1 METSPPPRP
10 AVDLATQQYYHL
22 VYTLTDLLPP
32 PLDDTPEALQAR
44 NHAAIAKVA
53 ALLPVNANEIDLAA
67 QCIAARAQAEAMLRL
82 IRQNAGDIGLVMRL
96 NAQYGSMVRT
106 SLSVLGRLMRVQAVR
121 QKREAIEGAASQ
133 DAWTLH
139 VAERSMLQ
147 VTDPDAEPPQAP
159 VPEAAP
165 AAGLDPRIEEN
176 APENGTDS
184 QDVAFET
191 LMSEQ
196 LLNLGSIGSGET
208 GLHAAMHEAIARS
221 LLAGSRSRGR
231 ELSTNGRESPGMAD
245 QSGAS
250 AECPDRAQSG
260 SSNRTHYARLA
271 RLPTRPAAPS
281 QRPTDEPAPVSIS
294 QPACRSS
301 GRNVTAAATGSFP
314 DSKRQSSPAE
324 CRALSL

>member
-10 AVDLATQQYYHL
+10 AIDLASQLYYQL

-32 PLDDTPEALQAR
+32 PLDDSPEALHAR

-67 QCIAARAQAEAMLRL
+67 QCIAARAQAEEMLRL
-82 IRQNAGDIGLVMRL
+82 VRQNPDDIGLVMRL

-139 VAERSMLQ
+139 VAERSMLK
-147 VTDPDAEPPQAP
+147 VADPDAEPPQAP

-165 AAGLDPRIEEN
+165 AAGLDQRIEEYVSE
-176 APENGTDS
+176 ENTNS

-191 LMSEQ
+191 WMSQ
-196 LLNLGSIGSGET
+196 QPWN
-208 GLHAAMHEAIARS
+208 
-221 LLAGSRSRGR
+221 RG
-231 ELSTNGRESPGMAD
+231 P
-245 QSGAS
+245 
-250 AECPDRAQSG
+250 
-260 SSNRTHYARLA
+260 
-271 RLPTRPAAPS
+271 PTLTRRP
-281 QRPTDEPAPVSIS
+281 EPEP
-294 QPACRSS
+294 
-301 GRNVTAAATGSFP
+301 
-314 DSKRQSSPAE
+314 
-324 CRALSL
+324 